1 MIELC
6 IIGQHTVTLIQGLGH
21 HKMFIANILI
31 TKSSYTLRYI
41 FPRI

>member
-6 IIGQHTVTLIQGLGH
+6 TIGHHTLTLILGLGH

-31 TKSSYTLRYI
+31 TKSSYTLR
-41 FPRI
+41 